1 MRCELTGAARRGGR
15 ALRGSI
21 GPAARQAP
29 PCRCCRGAAAAGP
42 PPRPTSGSSPEE
54 KKEFLQN
61 GPDLQDFVSGE
72 LSDKSTWAEY
82 KGNLKRQK
90 GESVTLLNPTGAH
103 VPMTTNS
110 YS

>member
-1 MRCELTGAARRGGR
+1 MS
-15 ALRGSI
+15 GSHVCNQY
-21 GPAARQAP
+21 R
-29 PCRCCRGAAAAGP
+29 
-42 PPRPTSGSSPEE
+42 TSGSSPEE

-90 GESVTLLNPTGAH
+90 GER
-103 VPMTTNS
+103 
-110 YS
+110 

>member
-1 MRCELTGAARRGGR
+1 MCNRYR
-15 ALRGSI
+15 
-21 GPAARQAP
+21 
-29 PCRCCRGAAAAGP
+29 
-42 PPRPTSGSSPEE
+42 TSGSSPEE

-90 GESVTLLNPTGAH
+90 GER
-103 VPMTTNS
+103 
-110 YS
+110 